1 MQFEIVST
9 GDEVITGFITDTN
22 VSYLAQEL
30 LSLGVQARY
39 RHTVGDSLENIVKL
53 LAARSKEADVI
64 LVNGGL
70 GPTTD
75 DVTTEAAAKA
85 AGVGLVLNTEWLE
98 RLKQWHAERGRVM
111 PENNIKQ
118 AMLPEGA
125 VMIDN
130 PRGTACGF
138 YLKINK
144 AVCFFT
150 PGVPSEFKGMYQE
163 FIKPYLIEHVLG
175 QISTKVKRFF
185 TFGVSESKIGQTLNA
200 EHFAD
205 SIVIGYRAA
214 YPLLEIKVIEHGAD
228 ASEETEAVNKVRAKL
243 APYLICEDNFD
254 LGRRIDELTAHE
266 PVVLFD
272 NATSGLIA
280 AELAESINLQ
290 SAFISIH
297 PLSPN
302 MVNELTEI
310 NCRWFYQVMRCQD
323 GAALEYKL
331 TDLNSQQMW
340 HYRYK
345 LNVTL
350 KEKKRAAAALVGEAL
365 FYQILSGQEILRP
378 DDAEIE
384 VLSDGEEERI

>member
-30 LSLGVQARY
+30 LSLGIQARY
-39 RHTVGDSLENIVKL
+39 RHTVGDSLEDIVKL
-53 LAARSKEADVI
+53 LAARSREADVI

-85 AGVGLVLNTEWLE
+85 AGAGLVLNELWLE
-98 RLKQWHAERGRVM
+98 RLKKWHQERGRVM

-144 AVCFFT
+144 ALCFFT
-150 PGVPSEFKGMYQE
+150 PGVPSEFKGMFQD
-163 FIKPYLIEHVLG
+163 FIKPYLMQQVLG
-175 QISTKVKRFF
+175 QVSTKVKRFF
-185 TFGVSESKIGQTLNA
+185 TFGVSESKIGQTLKA
-200 EHFAD
+200 EHFAP

-228 ASEETEAVNKVRAKL
+228 AAKESAAVAVVREKL
-243 APYLICEDNFD
+243 APYLICEDDFD
-254 LGRRIDELTAHE
+254 LGRRIDELTEHA

-272 NATSGLIA
+272 NATSGQIA
-280 AELAESINLQ
+280 VDLASDINLQ
-290 SAFISIH
+290 SAFISVH
-297 PLSPN
+297 RLSSA
-302 MVNELTEI
+302 MTRELTEL
-310 NCRWFYQVMRCQD
+310 NCRYFYQVMRTED
-323 GAALEYKL
+323 GSALEYKL
-331 TDLNSQQMW
+331 SDLNSMQVW

-350 KEKKRAAAALVGEAL
+350 KDKKRAAAALVGEAL
-365 FYQILSGQEILRP
+365 LYQILSGRPLLRP

-384 VLSDGEEERI
+384 VLAEGERA